1 MVIGVPKEIKIQEYR
16 VGLTP
21 EGADALIR
29 QGHTVN
35 VETKAGLGSGFS
47 DEAYI
52 KAGATILATAKE
64 VYATTEMIIKVK
76 EPLAAE
82 FPLIK
87 PGQIL
92 FTYFHFA
99 ASKELTDA
107 MMKSHAVCIAYET
120 VELPDG
126 SLPLLVPM
134 SEVAGRMAVNVGAY
148 YLGKPFGGKGKL
160 LGGVPGVKPAE
171 VLIIGGGIVG
181 TQAAKMAAG
190 LGAHVTIM
198 DTNLTRLR
206 YLSDVMPANV
216 VTQYS
221 TLMAIQEKLPTV
233 DLVIGAVLLH
243 GAKAPH
249 LIKKADLA
257 LMEVGTVVV
266 DVAVDQGGCIE
277 TCKPTTHENPV
288 YMEQNILH
296 YCVANMPGAVPQT
309 STRALTQATLPY
321 AIAIANKGWEKAC
334 VENAALAKGLNIKAG
349 KILHKGVADAFNAY
363 YSYGFDNGKP
373 GPSKDWAFLY
383 SKMN

>member
-1 MVIGVPKEIKIQEYR
+1 MIIGVPKEIKIQEYR
-16 VGLTP
+16 VGLSP
-21 EGADALIR
+21 EGVDALSR
-29 QGHTVN
+29 QGHTIY
-35 VETKAGLGSGFS
+35 VETNAGGGSGFS
-47 DEAYI
+47 DEAY
-52 KAGATILATAKE
+52 KNAGASILATAKE
-64 VYATTEMIIKVK
+64 VYDIAEMIVKVK
-76 EPLAAE
+76 EPLAVE
-82 FPLIK
+82 YPLIK
-87 PGQIL
+87 SGQIL

-120 VELPDG
+120 VELTDG

-134 SEVAGRMAVNVGAY
+134 SEVAGRMAINVGAY

-190 LGAHVTIM
+190 LGANVTIM

-221 TLMAIQEKLPTV
+221 TVLAIREKLPHT

-249 LIKKADLA
+249 LIKKEDLKT
-257 LMEVGTVVV
+257 MEAGSVVV

-277 TCKPTTHENPV
+277 TCRPTTHENPV
-288 YMEQNILH
+288 YVEENVLH

-321 AIAIANKGWEKAC
+321 ALSIANKGWEKAC
-334 VENAALAKGLNIKAG
+334 AENPALAKGLNIRAG
-349 KILHKGVADAFNAY
+349 KILHKGVSEAFN
-363 YSYGFDNGKP
+363 G
-373 GPSKDWAFLY
+373 
-383 SKMN
+383 

>member
-1 MVIGVPKEIKIQEYR
+1 MIIGCPKEIKVQEYR

-21 EGADALIR
+21 EGVYALTR
-29 QGHTVN
+29 QGHTVYI
-35 VETKAGLGSGFS
+35 ETKAGAGSGFS
-47 DEAYI
+47 DEAYVNV
-52 KAGATILATAKE
+52 GANILKSAKE
-64 VYATTEMIIKVK
+64 VYEISEMIVKVK

-87 PGQIL
+87 AGQIL

-99 ASKELTDA
+99 ASKELTEA
-107 MMKSHAVCIAYET
+107 MMKTHAVCIAYET
-120 VELPDG
+120 VELADG

-190 LGAHVTIM
+190 LGANVTIM
-198 DTNLTRLR
+198 DTNLARLR

-221 TLMAIQEKLPTV
+221 SLLAIKEKLPTT

-249 LIKKADLA
+249 LVMKADLA
-257 LMEVGTVVV
+257 LMEAGSVVV
-266 DVAVDQGGCIE
+266 DVVVDQGGCIE

-288 YMEQNILH
+288 YMEQDILH

-321 AIAIANKGWEKAC
+321 ALAIANKGWEIAC
-334 VENAALAKGLNIKAG
+334 AENQALAKGLNIRAG
-349 KILHKGVADAFNAY
+349 KILHKGVSEAY
-363 YSYGFDNGKP
+363 NG
-373 GPSKDWAFLY
+373 
-383 SKMN
+383 

>member
-1 MVIGVPKEIKIQEYR
+1 MILGCPKEIKVQEYR

-21 EGADALIR
+21 EGVDAIVR
-29 QGHTVN
+29 QGHTVYM
-35 VETKAGLGSGFS
+35 ETKAGNGSGFS
-47 DEAYI
+47 DEDYVQ
-52 KAGATILATAKE
+52 AGAKILNTAKE
-64 VYATTEMIIKVK
+64 VYAIAEMIVKVK

-82 FPLIK
+82 YPLIQS
-87 PGQIL
+87 GQIL

-99 ASKELTDA
+99 ASKELTEA
-107 MMKSHAVCIAYET
+107 MMKTHAVCIAYET
-120 VELPDG
+120 VELADG

-134 SEVAGRMAVNVGAY
+134 SEVAGRMAINVGAY

-190 LGAHVTIM
+190 LGANVTIM
-198 DTNLTRLR
+198 DTNLSRLR

-216 VTQYS
+216 VTQFS
-221 TLMAIQEKLPTV
+221 TLLAIQEKLPTV
-233 DLVIGAVLLH
+233 DLVVGAVLLH

-249 LIKKADLA
+249 LIKRNDLKKMQA
-257 LMEVGTVVV
+257 GSVVV

-277 TCKPTTHENPV
+277 TCVPTTHEQPV
-288 YMEQNILH
+288 FEVDQIIH

-321 AIAIANKGWEKAC
+321 AIAIANKGWEIAC
-334 VENAALAKGLNIKAG
+334 AENSALAKGLNIRAG
-349 KILHKGVADAFNAY
+349 KILNKGVAEAYNA
-363 YSYGFDNGKP
+363 
-373 GPSKDWAFLY
+373 
-383 SKMN
+383 

>member
-1 MVIGVPKEIKIQEYR
+1 MIIGCPKEIKIQEYR

-21 EGADALIR
+21 EGVDALVR
-29 QGHTVN
+29 QGHEVYI
-35 VETKAGLGSGFS
+35 ETNAGLGSGFS
-47 DEAYI
+47 DNAY
-52 KAGATILATAKE
+52 KAVGAQILNTAKE
-64 VYATTEMIIKVK
+64 VYEIAEMIVKVK
-76 EPLAAE
+76 EPLAVE
-82 FPLIK
+82 FPYIK
-87 PGQIL
+87 AGQIL

-99 ASKELTDA
+99 ASKELTEA

-120 VELPDG
+120 VELADA

-134 SEVAGRMAVNVGAY
+134 SEVAGRMAINVGAY

-190 LGAHVTIM
+190 LGANVTIM
-198 DTNLTRLR
+198 DTNLARLR

-221 TLMAIQEKLPTV
+221 TLLAIKEKLPTT
-233 DLVIGAVLLH
+233 DLLVGAVLLH

-249 LIKKADLA
+249 LVKKEDLK
-257 LMEVGTVVV
+257 LMEAGSVIV

-288 YMEQNILH
+288 FTIDNVIH

-321 AIAIANKGWEKAC
+321 AISIANKGWEKAC
-334 VENAALAKGLNIKAG
+334 AENPALAKGLNIRAG
-349 KILHKGVADAFNAY
+349 KILHKGVSEAFTA
-363 YSYGFDNGKP
+363 
-373 GPSKDWAFLY
+373 A
-383 SKMN
+383 

>member
-1 MVIGVPKEIKIQEYR
+1 MKIGVPKEIKVQEYR

-21 EGADALIR
+21 EGVDALCKNGNQIYV
-29 QGHTVN
+29 QSS
-35 VETKAGLGSGFS
+35 AGQGSGFL
-47 DEAYI
+47 DEAY
-52 KAGATILATAKE
+52 KNAGAIILETAKE
-64 VYATTEMIIKVK
+64 IYAIADMIIKVK

-82 FPLIK
+82 YSLIK
-87 PGQIL
+87 SGQIL

-99 ASKELTDA
+99 ASKELTEA
-107 MMKSHAVCIAYET
+107 MMKSKSICIAYET
-120 VELPDG
+120 VELTDG
-126 SLPLLVPM
+126 SLPLLIPM

-190 LGAHVTIM
+190 LGANVTIM

-221 TLMAIQEKLPTV
+221 TVMAIREKLPST

-249 LIKKADLA
+249 LIKQGDLKT
-257 LMEVGTVVV
+257 MEE
-266 DVAVDQGGCIE
+266 GGCIE
-277 TCKPTTHENPV
+277 TCHPTTHENPV
-288 YMEQNILH
+288 FMVENVLH
-296 YCVANMPGAVPQT
+296 YCVANMPGASPQT
-309 STRALTQATLPY
+309 STRGLTQATLPY
-321 AIAIANKGWEKAC
+321 ALSIANKGWEKAC
-334 VENAALAKGLNIKAG
+334 AENPALAKGLNICAG
-349 KILHKGVADAFNAY
+349 KILHQGVLDAFNA
-363 YSYGFDNGKP
+363 
-373 GPSKDWAFLY
+373 
-383 SKMN
+383 

>member
-1 MVIGVPKEIKIQEYR
+1 MIIGVPKEIKIQEYR

-21 EGADALIR
+21 EGVDALTR

-64 VYATTEMIIKVK
+64 VYTTTEMIIKVK

-107 MMKSHAVCIAYET
+107 MMKSSAVCIAYET

-190 LGAHVTIM
+190 LGANVTIM

-257 LMEVGTVVV
+257 LMEAGTVVV

-296 YCVANMPGAVPQT
+296 YCVANMPGAVPVA
-309 STRALTQATLPY
+309 STYALTNATLPY
-321 AIAIANKGWEKAC
+321 ALSLANNGWAVAC
-334 VENAALAKGLNIKAG
+334 AKDPNLAKGLNVHEG
-349 KILHKGVADAFNAY
+349 KIY
-363 YSYGFDNGKP
+363 YSAVAEAHGY
-373 GPSKDWAFLY
+373 PSVEL
-383 SKMN
+383 

>member
-1 MVIGVPKEIKIQEYR
+1 MIIGVPKEIKVQEYR

-21 EGADALIR
+21 EGVDTLVR
-29 QGHTVN
+29 QGHQVCI
-35 VETKAGLGSGFS
+35 ETKAGAGSGFA

-52 KAGATILATAKE
+52 KAGATILTTAAE
-64 VYATTEMIIKVK
+64 IYAIAEMIIKVK
-76 EPLAAE
+76 EPLKVE
-82 FPLIK
+82 YPLIK
-87 PGQIL
+87 AGQIL

-107 MMKSHAVCIAYET
+107 MMKSSAVCIAYET

-190 LGAHVTIM
+190 LGANVTIM

-249 LIKKADLA
+249 LIKKVDLA
-257 LMEVGTVVV
+257 LMEAGTVVV

-277 TCKPTTHENPV
+277 TCKPTTHENPI

-334 VENAALAKGLNIKAG
+334 VENAALGKGLNIKAG
-349 KILHKGVADAFNAY
+349 KILHKGVAEAFN
-363 YSYGFDNGKP
+363 
-373 GPSKDWAFLY
+373 L
-383 SKMN
+383 

>member
-1 MVIGVPKEIKIQEYR
+1 MIIGVPKEIKIQEYR

-21 EGADALIR
+21 EGVDAISR
-29 QGHTVN
+29 QGHTIY
-35 VETKAGLGSGFS
+35 VESNAGAGSGFS
-47 DEAYI
+47 DEAY
-52 KAGATILATAKE
+52 KNAGATILATAKE
-64 VYATTEMIIKVK
+64 VYDIAEMIVKVK
-76 EPLAAE
+76 EPLAVE
-82 FPLIK
+82 YPLIK
-87 PGQIL
+87 AGQIL

-134 SEVAGRMAVNVGAY
+134 SEVAGRMAINVGAY

-171 VLIIGGGIVG
+171 VLIVGGGIVG

-190 LGAHVTIM
+190 LGANVTIM

-221 TLMAIQEKLPTV
+221 TVLAIREKLPHT

-249 LIKKADLA
+249 LIKKEDLKT
-257 LMEVGTVVV
+257 MEAGSVVV

-277 TCKPTTHENPV
+277 TCRPTTHENPV
-288 YMEQNILH
+288 YVEENVLH

-321 AIAIANKGWEKAC
+321 AISIANKGWEKAC
-334 VENAALAKGLNIKAG
+334 AENPALAKGLNIRAG
-349 KILHKGVADAFNAY
+349 KILHKGVSEAFN
-363 YSYGFDNGKP
+363 G
-373 GPSKDWAFLY
+373 
-383 SKMN
+383 

>member
-21 EGADALIR
+21 EGADALTR

-64 VYATTEMIIKVK
+64 VYEIAEMIIKVK

-148 YLGKPFGGKGKL
+148 
-160 LGGVPGVKPAE
+160 
-171 VLIIGGGIVG
+171 II
-181 TQAAKMAAG
+181 
-190 LGAHVTIM
+190 
-198 DTNLTRLR
+198 
-206 YLSDVMPANV
+206 
-216 VTQYS
+216 
-221 TLMAIQEKLPTV
+221 
-233 DLVIGAVLLH
+233 
-243 GAKAPH
+243 
-249 LIKKADLA
+249 
-257 LMEVGTVVV
+257 
-266 DVAVDQGGCIE
+266 
-277 TCKPTTHENPV
+277 
-288 YMEQNILH
+288 
-296 YCVANMPGAVPQT
+296 
-309 STRALTQATLPY
+309 
-321 AIAIANKGWEKAC
+321 
-334 VENAALAKGLNIKAG
+334 
-349 KILHKGVADAFNAY
+349 
-363 YSYGFDNGKP
+363 
-373 GPSKDWAFLY
+373 
-383 SKMN
+383 